1 MDRALTQE
9 IKRRI
14 DLNRTMEKQC
24 ADRVS
29 EMENRLLKLIDERSE
44 LVTTRLEVLEDKVEE
59 LNVRFEEEKER
70 IPKDIERRGRELGD
84 MLEQLREELGNERR
98 DRLNREGRIMRQ
110 IADHSDAISSSIE
123 LERSEREKIVTELRD
138 RLKKSEEVRADSFR
152 INGTRISEEL
162 TGLKESLNRE
172 VQERRLEDD
181 EIVDALNRYAEHLQS
196 SLQIMSD

>member
-1 MDRALTQE
+1 M
-9 IKRRI
+9 
-14 DLNRTMEKQC
+14 
-24 ADRVS
+24 
-29 EMENRLLKLIDERSE
+29 
-44 LVTTRLEVLEDKVEE
+44 TTRLEVLEDKVEE